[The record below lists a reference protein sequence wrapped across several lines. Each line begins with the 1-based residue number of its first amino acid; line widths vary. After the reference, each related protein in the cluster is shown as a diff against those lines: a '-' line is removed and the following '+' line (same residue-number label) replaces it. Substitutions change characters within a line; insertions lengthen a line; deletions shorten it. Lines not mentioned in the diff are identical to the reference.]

1 MKASEMK
8 VGMVVIVRS
17 GYVGRESPRGVIEAI
32 NGGKAFV
39 LLPDRG
45 YWVIPSRLREIIKEK
60 P

>member
-1 MKASEMK
+1 MKASDMRIDMR
-8 VGMVVIVRS
+8 VAVRCGTGM
-17 GYVGRESPRGVIEAI
+17 ETANGVILFI

-45 YWVIPSRLREIIKEK
+45 YWVIPSRLREIKEK